1 MASEGSEGLR
11 VASGGGVMRGARSEA
26 GVAYTEIESG
36 PGSKVIG
43 ALTRMFSLIRWLT
56 VHSTL
61 ASHHAWAH
69 RLL

>member
-1 MASEGSEGLR
+1 MASKGFREASEGICE
-11 VASGGGVMRGARSEA
+11 ARSEA

-43 ALTRMFSLIRWLT
+43 ALTRMFSLMFSLIRWRT

-61 ASHHAWAH
+61 ASHHA
-69 RLL
+69 

>member
-1 MASEGSEGLR
+1 MASKGLR
-11 VASGGGVMRGARSEA
+11 EASGGGVMRSPVRGR
-26 GVAYTEIESG
+26 VAVTEIESG

-43 ALTRMFSLIRWLT
+43 APTRMFSLIQWRT
-56 VHSTL
+56 VHSTV

>member
-1 MASEGSEGLR
+1 
-11 VASGGGVMRGARSEA
+11 MRGARSEA

>member
-1 MASEGSEGLR
+1 LR

-43 ALTRMFSLIRWLT
+43 ALTRMFSLMFSLIRWLT